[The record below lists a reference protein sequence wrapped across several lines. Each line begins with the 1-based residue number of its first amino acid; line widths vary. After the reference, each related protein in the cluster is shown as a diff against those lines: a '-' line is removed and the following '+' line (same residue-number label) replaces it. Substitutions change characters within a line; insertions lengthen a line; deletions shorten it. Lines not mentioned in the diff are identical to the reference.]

1 MGAGGGY
8 NFSGGMSGGT
18 RLDAPDGLVAIY
30 ESESHM
36 GLLGTGVSHFTGTPK
51 ITVEGDRARGSAT
64 RSSSSR
70 KASVGICGA
79 RRSTNRPSSAP
90 NMAGVSTTVL
100 TARSAIAG
108 QP

>member
-1 MGAGGGY
+1 VGAGGGY

-18 RLDAPDGLVAIY
+18 RLDAPDGLVAMY

-51 ITVEGDRARGSAT
+51 ITVKGDRARGSAT

-70 KASVGICGA
+70 KASVDQA
-79 RRSTNRPSSAP
+79 RTITGQSINVD
-90 NMAGVSTTVL
+90 AGEVMV
-100 TARSAIAG
+100 G
-108 QP
+108 